1 MNDQLL
7 SHIRDRLATLT
18 RIVHAHLP
26 RWTAAQNPDDALA
39 VELEV
44 HQATRLLADWLTAA
58 IFNHILSNLAF
69 QANATRAARAA
80 SETPLRCGGARPVT
94 IRLLG
99 GSHFKATVPYLKPD
113 RRGKR
118 RGRRRK
124 PGRRGKGGQGL
135 YPTLAALG
143 IWSGATAALTAEVV
157 HHISACDTHHAAFE
171 ALARRGI
178 ELNSKVIRRIFYDF
192 AHRARRQRDAW
203 IAQVTRQPPSSSGP
217 LAGQRVVVCTDGGRL
232 RIRQPARCGRRRT
245 RTRHRGFKTP
255 WKEPKV
261 LVIYTI
267 DEQGNPIEAFRPVL
281 DATMG
286 DCEVLFKMLAGYLM
300 ALGAAQARELLV
312 VADGAPW
319 IWERVGWLAQKLGL
333 DESKVVEVV
342 DWYHASEA
350 VHRVADVPRWSK
362 CKRSRWLNKALKWLQ
377 AGRIESLIKASMA
390 LAVGRRAK
398 GIREQVG
405 YFERHKERMRYQ
417 RFKQRSIPRGSGAVE
432 SAVRRVVNLRL
443 KGCGK
448 FWLRE
453 NAEAMLLV
461 RSYLKSGRQTD
472 LLSWSLRTAASWW
485 GQPPS
490 APVLVDVDGNT
501 AAHDFQAAS

>member
-1 MNDQLL
+1 MNEQLL
-7 SHIRDRLATLT
+7 SHIRDRLAIFT
-18 RIVHAHLP
+18 RVVHEGLP

-39 VELEV
+39 VELEI
-44 HQATRLLADWLTAA
+44 HQAARLLADWLTAA
-58 IFNHILSNLAF
+58 IFNHILSNLVF

-80 SETPLRCGGARPVT
+80 SKTPLRCGGARPVT

-99 GSHFKATVPYLKPD
+99 GSRFKATVPYLKPD

-124 PGRRGKGGQGL
+124 TGRRGKGGQGL

-143 IWSGATAALTAEVV
+143 VWSGATAALTAEVV
-157 HHISACDTHHAAFE
+157 HHMSASDTHQAAFE

-178 ELNSKVIRRIFYDF
+178 EFNSKATRRIFYDF
-192 AHRARRQRDAW
+192 AHRARQQRDAW
-203 IAQVTRQPPSSSGP
+203 IAQVLCRPPSSSGP
-217 LAGQRVVVCTDGGRL
+217 LAGQRVVVCADGGRL
-232 RIRQPARCGRRRT
+232 RIRQPARCGRRRAK
-245 RTRHRGFKTP
+245 TRHRGFKAP

-267 DEQGNPIEAFRPVL
+267 DEQGRPIESFRPVL

-286 DCEVLFKMLAGYLM
+286 DCEALFEMLAGYLM

-319 IWERVGWLAQKLGL
+319 IWERVGWLAKKLGL
-333 DESKVVEVV
+333 DEAKVVEVV

-362 CKRSRWLNKALKWLQ
+362 SKRARWLKKALKLLQ
-377 AGRIESLIKASMA
+377 SGRIESLIEALRK

-417 RFKQRSIPRGSGAVE
+417 HFKQRSIPRGSGAVE

-461 RSYLKSGRQTD
+461 RSYLKSGRQAD

-485 GQPPS
+485 EQPTP
-490 APVLVDVDGNT
+490 APVLVEADANT
-501 AAHDFQAAS
+501 VTHDLQAAS